1 MSSFDI
7 EILFTNIHL
16 EETTKMCANQLFKNP
31 DIVPVLKKS
40 ESKDLP
46 DLATKD

>member
-7 EILFTNIHL
+7 ETLFTNIHL